1 MPPSFY
7 RSPARG
13 EPANSTCDKEEILDQ
28 EQIIVKVVGTHLEHF
43 RNMKPP
49 CRGMGL
55 PDGVLLRHTLSPSL
69 YFYLK
74 TRVEDD
80 KIKTQVYASDSPY
93 DRQKAGIGSV
103 ITAMFE
109 QPSDYA
115 HLTKLERLIRE
126 WVEFVQVEPD
136 SGRDFQTFKVDPLG

>member
-1 MPPSFY
+1 MSKSFY
-7 RSPARG
+7 RSPAWG
-13 EPANSTCDKEEILDQ
+13 EGGNSTGEKDEALDH
-28 EQIIVKVVGTHLEHF
+28 EQILVNVVGTHLEHF

-80 KIKTQVYASDSPY
+80 TIKTQVYASDSPY

-109 QPSDYA
+109 HHSDYA